1 MYNNNNR
8 KNEDGNGQGSTVTE
22 IERMHTP
29 MWMMTEIQPI
39 NQVLIKVHGTH
50 HPPVDVPISTRD
62 GR

>member
-50 HPPVDVPISTRD
+50 HPPVDM
-62 GR
+62 